1 MLTRR
6 EVAEIA
12 DVALSALDKAIE
24 QGVVTVQ
31 RRLNASWLRS
41 DDVGV
46 VVLLQKAGLPL
57 PLKVK
62 RQVRRWVRD

>member
-1 MLTRR
+1 MPRTTNSPMLTRR

-31 RRLNASWLRS
+31 RVAAQAS
-41 DDVGV
+41 
-46 VVLLQKAGLPL
+46 
-57 PLKVK
+57 LKSES
-62 RQVRRWVRD
+62 